1 MKAKL
6 RNVKVGGFTLIEL
19 LVVIAI
25 IGILAALLLPAI
37 AQARER
43 ARRIDCANNLK
54 QMGLGLKMYAGDH
67 RERYPAS
74 IKACARYLGH
84 QGPLFYCK
92 SDGER
97 APTNRI
103 DAMLEPN
110 SSYCYRVK
118 VAGVG
123 LSESIPPSNLL
134 MCDKNG
140 TEGTVGRPEATVE
153 GDTTWGGNH
162 SFEGGNVLFADGHVE
177 WFNRAVDATDG
188 EALTDE
194 SWGWMW
200 DTTSSAT
207 PVPAVPVWEDDTGWT
222 GP

>member
-1 MKAKL
+1 MKTRL
-6 RNVKVGGFTLIEL
+6 RNMKVGGFTLIEL

-54 QMGLGLKMYAGDH
+54 QIGLGLKMYAGDH

-74 IKACARYLGH
+74 VKACARYLGH

-92 SDGER
+92 SDGDR

-103 DAMLEPN
+103 DDMEEVN

-118 VAGVG
+118 AADVG
-123 LSESIPPSNLL
+123 LSESIPPNNLL

-140 TEGTVGRPEATVE
+140 TEGTVGRPGDSVE
-153 GDTTWGGNH
+153 GLTTWGGNH
-162 SFEGGNVLFADGHVE
+162 SFEGGNILFADGHVE
-177 WFNRAVDATDG
+177 WFNRAADAT
-188 EALTDE
+188 ETESLTDE
-194 SWGWMW
+194 VWCWMW
-200 DTTSSAT
+200 DDTGTATGATATT
-207 PVPAVPVWEDDTGWT
+207 VWELDDTW
-222 GP
+222 

>member
-1 MKAKL
+1 MKARL

-43 ARRIDCANNLK
+43 AGRIDCANNLK

-67 RERYPAS
+67 REKYPAS
-74 IKACARYLGH
+74 VKGAARYLGH

-103 DAMLEPN
+103 DEMREMN

-118 VAGVG
+118 ETGGG

-134 MCDKNG
+134 MCDKNRL
-140 TEGTVGRPEATVE
+140 EGDRGRPGASVI
-153 GDTTWGGNH
+153 GDTSWGGNH
-162 SFEGGNVLFADGHVE
+162 SFEGGNILFADGHVE
-177 WFNRAVDATDG
+177 WFNRALSATEGD
-188 EALTDE
+188 ALTDVN
-194 SWGWMW
+194 WGWMW
-200 DTTSSAT
+200 DATGTATGST
-207 PVPAVPVWEDDTGWT
+207 PVMAWEDDASW
-222 GP
+222 

>member
-74 IKACARYLGH
+74 IKGCARYLGH
-84 QGPLFYCK
+84 QAPLFYCK

-103 DAMLEPN
+103 NEMLEKN

-118 VAGVG
+118 DTGGG

-140 TEGTVGRPEATVE
+140 IEGTVGRPEASVE
-153 GDTTWGGNH
+153 GDTSWGGNH
-162 SFEGGNVLFADGHVE
+162 AFEGGNILFADGHVE
-177 WFNRAVDATDG
+177 WFNRAETAAEA
-188 EALTDE
+188 EALNNE
-194 SWGWMW
+194 AWGWMW
-200 DTTSSAT
+200 DTTGSAT
-207 PVPAVPVWEDDTGWT
+207 GSTPTVAWEDDSSW
-222 GP
+222 